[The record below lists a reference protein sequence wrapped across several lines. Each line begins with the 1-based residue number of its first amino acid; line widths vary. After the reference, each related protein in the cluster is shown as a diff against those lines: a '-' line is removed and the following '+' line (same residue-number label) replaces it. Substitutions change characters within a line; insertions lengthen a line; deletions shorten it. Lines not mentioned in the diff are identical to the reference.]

1 MNKKHILVAV
11 TGGIAAYKAC
21 DIVSQLNKLDFETK
35 VIMTKNAAQFV
46 APITLETLS
55 HYKVETD
62 VFDPSNPDPIAH
74 ISLAKWA
81 DLVLVVPATANSI
94 AKIACGI
101 ADDLVSTT
109 ILACTCDTI
118 VCPAMNVHMY
128 ENTATQYNLE
138 ILKDRG
144 FIILEPVSG
153 HLACDDIGKGKLPAV
168 GDIVE
173 AVENYFSKK
182 QSLKG
187 KNILVS
193 AGPTQEALD
202 PVRFISN
209 HSSGKQGYA
218 IAKEAIKQGAH
229 VTLISGPVSLE
240 PVEGADMVYITSA
253 LEMEKEV
260 QKYAPDADY
269 IIMAAAVGDY
279 RAKEIQDQKIKKGGD
294 SLIVEFVKNPDI
306 LKWLGEN
313 KKPGQVLCGFAM
325 ETQNL
330 IENAK
335 AKLEGKNCDMLVANN
350 LFVEGAGFQTSTN
363 VATLLFPEGI
373 ESLKKCS
380 KSELGAIILEKMQQI
395 ERNKKS
401 C

>member
-1 MNKKHILVAV
+1 MSKKHIVVAV
-11 TGGIAAYKAC
+11 SGGIAAYKAC
-21 DIVSQLNKLDFETK
+21 DIVSQLNKLNFETK
-35 VIMTKNAAQFV
+35 VIMTKSAAQFV
-46 APITLETLS
+46 QPITLETLS
-55 HYKVETD
+55 HHKVETD

-81 DLVLVVPATANSI
+81 DLVLVVPATANI
-94 AKIACGI
+94 LAKMACGI

-109 ILACTCDTI
+109 LLACTCDI
-118 VCPAMNVHMY
+118 LVCPAMNVHMY
-128 ENTATQYNLE
+128 ENKATQHNLDV
-138 ILKDRG
+138 LKERG
-144 FIILEPVSG
+144 FLILNPVSG
-153 HLACDDIGKGKLPAV
+153 HLACDDIGKGKLPPVA
-168 GDIVE
+168 DIVQ
-173 AVENYFSKK
+173 AVQSYFSKTET
-182 QSLKG
+182 LKG

-193 AGPTQEALD
+193 AGPTQESLD

-218 IAKEAIKQGAH
+218 IAKEAVKQGAH
-229 VTLISGPVSLE
+229 VTLISGPVNLE

-253 LEMEKEV
+253 LDMEKEV
-260 QKYAPDADY
+260 QKYAPACDY

-279 RAKEIQDQKIKKGGD
+279 RAKEIQDQKIKKGGE
-294 SLIVEFVKNPDI
+294 SLTIEFVKNPDI

-313 KKPGQVLCGFAM
+313 KKEGQVLCGFAM

-335 AKLEGKNCDMLVANN
+335 HKLESKNCDMLVANN

-363 VATLLFPEGI
+363 VATLLFPDGI

-380 KSELGAIILEKMQQI
+380 KEELGAIILDKMQQI